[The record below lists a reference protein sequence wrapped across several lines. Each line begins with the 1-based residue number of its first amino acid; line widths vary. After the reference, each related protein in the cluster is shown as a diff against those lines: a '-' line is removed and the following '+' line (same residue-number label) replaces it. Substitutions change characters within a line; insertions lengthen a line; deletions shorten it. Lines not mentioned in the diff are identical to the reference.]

1 MTVGDDVV
9 RHLFGEDG
17 GVARLL
23 KQVLNQVLQA
33 QETLQTAPHERTA
46 EGRGYRNGTVDP
58 PLTPRVGAL
67 TLRVLRLRDGSF
79 SPQRCGRSQRHEQAF
94 VQALL
99 ERVIHGGS
107 TRKVTTMAEERCGTE
122 ISKPAVSTL
131 CQQLDPVVTACGPG
145 PGRTPRI
152 PSCWWMSWS
161 FGSGKTGAG
170 GLRRDGR

>member
-1 MTVGDDVV
+1 M
-9 RHLFGEDG
+9 
-17 GVARLL
+17 ARLL

-67 TLRVLRLRDGSF
+67 TLRVPRLRDGSF